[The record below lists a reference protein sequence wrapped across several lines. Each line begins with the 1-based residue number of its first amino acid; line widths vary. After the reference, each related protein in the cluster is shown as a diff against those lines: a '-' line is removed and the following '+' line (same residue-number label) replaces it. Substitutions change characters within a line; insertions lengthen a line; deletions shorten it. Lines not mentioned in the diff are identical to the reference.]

1 MYLEDLRFRMYHVLE
16 PDDHGDRLSRRVDRV
31 IMAMIL
37 LSVLA
42 VMLETVEPINAAYGY
57 WLQLFELITISV
69 FTVEYVLRL
78 WCAPVNHR
86 YRGGVRGRLRFALTP
101 MAIIDFVAIAPF
113 FVAIFFDI
121 DVHTVLMLRLFRLLR
136 LFKLARYMESLKLV
150 TDVFKSKRDE
160 LTMVLTIELF
170 LLVIFSSMM
179 YMAEH
184 EAQPDKFSSIPE
196 SMWFGIITMT
206 TVGYGDVSPVTTMG
220 KFAAASL
227 ALVGVAMFAL
237 PTGIIAAGFSA
248 QMQKKQRVVS
258 PVCPHCGND
267 PFVPPDDH
275 APAQGVSPG
284 QIAAVPDAYHGIA
297 DGAGSAEPVPQPEP
311 TDA

>member
-1 MYLEDLRFRMYHVLE
+1 MYLEDLRFRLYHVLE
-16 PDDHGDRLSRRVDRV
+16 PDDGGDRLSRRVDRV

-42 VMLETVEPINAAYGY
+42 VMLETVDSVNAVYGG
-57 WLQLFELITISV
+57 WLQLFELITVSV

-86 YRGGVRGRLRFALTP
+86 YRGAVRGRLRFALTP

-113 FVAIFFDI
+113 FIAIFFDI

-136 LFKLARYMESLKLV
+136 LFKLARYMESLRLV

-160 LTMVLTIELF
+160 LMIVLTIELF

-184 EAQPDKFSSIPE
+184 QAQPDKFSSIPE

-206 TVGYGDVSPVTTMG
+206 TVGYGDVSPVTMMG

-237 PTGIIAAGFSA
+237 PTGIIAAGFSS
-248 QMQKKQRVVS
+248 QMQKKHRVFN

-275 APAQGVSPG
+275 VPG
-284 QIAAVPDAYHGIA
+284 SDGAAPDAYHGIA
-297 DGAGSAEPVPQPEP
+297 DGAGAPASDVLPQPES